1 MVGASKPLV
10 ERHAVQPPCMMQLV
24 SCDTLM
30 ITEYTT
36 HGLMTC
42 RPQQRYH
49 RMQIE
54 RTDKPSLTGWLQLAF
69 PGDAH
74 STGFTVFTE
83 YRFPRSQLREG
94 PCRAARLPSKVM
106 SASEEISVGQNS

>member
-74 STGFTVFTE
+74 STGFL
-83 YRFPRSQLREG
+83 RSTDSHV
-94 PCRAARLPSKVM
+94 P
-106 SASEEISVGQNS
+106 N

>member
-30 ITEYTT
+30 ITEYSRNNVITI
-36 HGLMTC
+36 
-42 RPQQRYH
+42 H

-74 STGFTVFTE
+74 STGFL
-83 YRFPRSQLREG
+83 RSTDSHV
-94 PCRAARLPSKVM
+94 P
-106 SASEEISVGQNS
+106 N